1 MAGVVA
7 LGVGASSD
15 TAERVATYVPFAPDG
30 AAVVT
35 ASDPAAVAWPS
46 ARAIAERELPG
57 TRVTAVAGVP
67 GARWATGWSAS
78 TCARPRA
85 AAAAFASSS
94 SSLGTQYPIGD
105 AVLPFLELPAA
116 DEARARRVLSDGGVV
131 VFAAAPLKRPRIAL
145 ARVEDVLSGDVSQTR
160 VLARTTAPAVRVA
173 PSHQDPAP
181 AAAVLS
187 EQAAADL
194 GVRPV
199 TTALVATG
207 APIDHDAQ
215 DRAEAA
221 LGLAGGGLGI
231 AVERGAEDG
240 DDLRLVLLLLGAAGA
255 VLVLGGTLTA
265 TLLALSEARPD
276 FGTLMAVGATPGIRR
291 ATAACYA
298 AAIGLLGALLGALAG
313 LIPGIAVAY
322 PLTGRR
328 AGRPEGDGLPD
339 VFIDVPWPLLAALVI
354 GVPASP
360 RSASRSSPARG
371 CR

>member
-1 MAGVVA
+1 
-7 LGVGASSD
+7 
-15 TAERVATYVPFAPDG
+15 
-30 AAVVT
+30 
-35 ASDPAAVAWPS
+35 
-46 ARAIAERELPG
+46 
-57 TRVTAVAGVP
+57 
-67 GARWATGWSAS
+67 
-78 TCARPRA
+78 
-85 AAAAFASSS
+85 
-94 SSLGTQYPIGD
+94 
-105 AVLPFLELPAA
+105 
-116 DEARARRVLSDGGVV
+116 
-131 VFAAAPLKRPRIAL
+131 
-145 ARVEDVLSGDVSQTR
+145 VSQTR
-160 VLARTTAPAVRVA
+160 VLARTTAPAVGIA
-173 PSHQDPAP
+173 PSHRDMAP

-187 EQAAADL
+187 EQAAAGL

-207 APIDHDAQ
+207 APIDHDEQ

-221 LGLAGGGLGI
+221 LGLAGGGLGV
-231 AVERGAEDG
+231 AVERGAEDR

-265 TLLALSEARPD
+265 TLLAVSEARPD

-328 AGRPEGDGLPD
+328 TGRPAGDGLPD

-354 GVPASP
+354 GVPAFAALGVALFT
-360 RSASRSSPARG
+360 RARLPLTQ
-371 CR
+371 RQT